1 MHIEIVH
8 ILKDALESNNS
19 YLISDTLG
27 DRNPAEV
34 SKIIISFPEEEIC
47 ILLKALD
54 SEKTAE
60 IILELPEDIR
70 SNVLE
75 MLDNKSILSAIENL
89 DSDDAADLISDL
101 EDEKSKEI
109 LEDMNPQDSS
119 EVQTLLQYD
128 EESAG
133 GIMQT
138 ELVEVKDSS
147 IIKDAINWIRL
158 IAEDVPDFYQI
169 YVTNENDKLVGTVSL
184 KALILADSTAAIK
197 SIMEPIEISVEPDL
211 DRQEVSNI
219 FSNYDLVSLPVVDSN
234 SRLIGRITSD
244 DILDVVNEEAE
255 EDLFALAG
263 INEYNHPIYSG
274 FISKTKSRL
283 PWLLVTLLGELLI
296 AFIIASYFQ
305 PTLEKF
311 ILLAAFMPAVM
322 ATGGSVGIQT
332 SAIIIRALGTGS
344 INISQAFQII
354 ISELQ
359 LSLILGVICG
369 LVAGVMGFF
378 LTGDKSLGLNFFYVI
393 FVSLSLASLMSA
405 FFGASFPL
413 LLDKIKS
420 DPANGSGPFVT
431 MANDLFSAVAYLLIA
446 LLIM

>member
-1 MHIEIVH
+1 MHIEIVK
-8 ILKDALESNNS
+8 ILKDALKRNNS
-19 YLISDTLG
+19 YIISDTLG
-27 DRNPAEV
+27 DRNSAEV
-34 SKIIISFPEEEIC
+34 SNIIISFPEDEIC
-47 ILLKALD
+47 TLLKALD

-184 KALILADSTAAIK
+184 KSLILADPESNIK
-197 SIMEPIEISVEPDL
+197 SIMEPIEISVEPNL
-211 DRQEVSNI
+211 DQQEVSNI

-234 SRLIGRITSD
+234 SRLLGRITSD

-263 INEYNHPIYSG
+263 IKEYNHPIYSG

-283 PWLLVTLLGELLI
+283 PWLLVTLIGELLI

-344 INISQAFQII
+344 ISISQAFRVIV
-354 ISELQ
+354 SELQ

-378 LTGDKSLGLNFFYVI
+378 LTGDQSLGLNFFYVI

>member
-1 MHIEIVH
+1 MHTETINKIKKSLD
-8 ILKDALESNNS
+8 IGDSYQIKLELSN
-19 YLISDTLG
+19 
-27 DRNPAEV
+27 RNPAEIA
-34 SKIIISFPEEEIC
+34 SIIISFSDDDIYR
-47 ILLKALD
+47 ILNTLNSD
-54 SEKTAE
+54 NIAE

-70 SNVLE
+70 SKVLKR
-75 MLDNKSILSAIENL
+75 LDNDSILSAIENL
-89 DSDDAADLISDL
+89 ESDDAADLISEL
-101 EDEKSKEI
+101 GDEKSKKI

-119 EVQTLLQYD
+119 DVQSLLQYD

-147 IIKDAINWIRL
+147 LIKDAINWIRL

-184 KALILADSTAAIK
+184 KSLVLASPSSVIK
-197 SIMEPIEISVEPDL
+197 SIMEPIEISVEPEID
-211 DRQEVSNI
+211 QEQVSKI
-219 FSNYDLVSLPVVDSN
+219 FSDYDLVSLPVVDKN
-234 SRLIGRITSD
+234 ERLIGRITSD

-263 INEYNHPIYSG
+263 INEYNHPIYSS

-283 PWLLVTLLGELLI
+283 PWLLITLIGEL
-296 AFIIASYFQ
+296 IIAYIIAIYFQ

-332 SAIIIRALGTGS
+332 SAIVIRALGTGT
-344 INISQAFQII
+344 INISQTLKVI
-354 ISELQ
+354 ISELK
-359 LSLILGVICG
+359 LSTLLGVICG
-369 LVAGVMGFF
+369 LVAGVTGYFITGAKDVGVDFF
-378 LTGDKSLGLNFFYVI
+378 KVI
-393 FVSLSLASLMSA
+393 FLSLSIASLMSA

-431 MANDLFSAVAYLLIA
+431 MANDLFSAIAYLLIA
-446 LLIM
+446 LFIM

>member
-1 MHIEIVH
+1 MHIEIVN
-8 ILKDALESNNS
+8 ILKDALENNNS

-211 DRQEVSNI
+211 HRQEVSNI

-283 PWLLVTLLGELLI
+283 PWLLVTLVGELLI

-344 INISQAFQII
+344 ISISQAFRVI

>member
-1 MHIEIVH
+1 MHIEIVK
-8 ILKDALESNNS
+8 ILKDALKRNNS
-19 YLISDTLG
+19 YIISDTLG
-27 DRNPAEV
+27 DRNSAEV
-34 SKIIISFPEEEIC
+34 SNIIISFPEDDIC
-47 ILLKALD
+47 TLLKALD

-184 KALILADSTAAIK
+184 KSLILADPESTIK
-197 SIMEPIEISVEPDL
+197 SIMEPIEISVEPNL
-211 DRQEVSNI
+211 DQQEVSNI

-234 SRLIGRITSD
+234 SRLLGRITSD

-263 INEYNHPIYSG
+263 IKEYNHPIYSG
-274 FISKTKSRL
+274 LISKTKSRL
-283 PWLLVTLLGELLI
+283 PWLLVTLIGELLI

-344 INISQAFQII
+344 ISISQAFRVIV
-354 ISELQ
+354 SELQ

>member
-1 MHIEIVH
+1 MHIEIVK
-8 ILKDALESNNS
+8 ILKDALKRNNS
-19 YLISDTLG
+19 YIISDTLG
-27 DRNPAEV
+27 DRNSAEV
-34 SKIIISFPEEEIC
+34 SNIIISFPEDDIC
-47 ILLKALD
+47 TLLKALD

-184 KALILADSTAAIK
+184 KSLILADPESNIK
-197 SIMEPIEISVEPDL
+197 SIMEPIEISVEPNL
-211 DRQEVSNI
+211 DQQEVSNI

-234 SRLIGRITSD
+234 SRLLGRITSD

-263 INEYNHPIYSG
+263 IKEYNHPIYSG

-283 PWLLVTLLGELLI
+283 PWLLVTLIGELLI

-344 INISQAFQII
+344 ISISQAFRVIV
-354 ISELQ
+354 SELQ

>member
-1 MHIEIVH
+1 MHIEIVK
-8 ILKDALESNNS
+8 ILKDALKRNNS
-19 YLISDTLG
+19 YIISDTLS
-27 DRNPAEV
+27 DRNSAEV
-34 SKIIISFPEEEIC
+34 SNIIISFPEEEIC
-47 ILLKALD
+47 TLLKALD

-184 KALILADSTAAIK
+184 KSLILADPESNIK
-197 SIMEPIEISVEPDL
+197 SIMEPIEISVEPNL
-211 DRQEVSNI
+211 DQQEVSNI

-234 SRLIGRITSD
+234 SRLLGRITSD

-263 INEYNHPIYSG
+263 IKEYNHPIYSG

-283 PWLLVTLLGELLI
+283 PWLLVTLIGELLI

-344 INISQAFQII
+344 ISISQAFRVIV
-354 ISELQ
+354 SELQ

-378 LTGDKSLGLNFFYVI
+378 LTGDQSLGLNFFYVI

>member
-158 IAEDVPDFYQI
+158 IAENVPDFYQI

-332 SAIIIRALGTGS
+332 SAIIIRALGIGS